1 MNLSNRTNRMQASP
15 LRKLMPFANDAK
27 ARGTKIYHLNI
38 GQPDIETPK
47 IMLDAYHNF
56 DKKVVAYGPSQ
67 GLPEYRKNLAKYY
80 NKNNIQVDEND
91 IIITTAGSEALIFA
105 LLATCD
111 SGDEV
116 IIPEPFYTNY
126 NGFAEIAGVN
136 ISAVT
141 TYVKDGFALPAKE
154 KIIEKI
160 SDKTKA
166 IMLCNPGNPTG
177 VVYSKEEV
185 QMVVD
190 IAVKYNLFI
199 ISDEVY
205 REFVYDGSSH
215 TSIMHFNEISDK
227 AILVDSVSK
236 RYSACGSRIGC
247 IVSKNKELMAGVL
260 KYAMARL
267 CPPTIDQMAA
277 NAATQLGDD
286 YFEEVISEYEG
297 RRNIVF
303 DALSNIDGVVCKK
316 PQGSFYV
323 VAGLPI
329 DDAEDF
335 VTWMLTDFSVN
346 NETVMIAP
354 AQGFYATKGLGKNEI
369 RIAYILNKKDL
380 KKAMEIL
387 EKGLL
392 EYLKL

>member
-1 MNLSNRTNRMQASP
+1 MKLSKRTEYLQASP
-15 LRKLMPFANDAK
+15 LRKLMPYANSAK
-27 ARGTKIYHLNI
+27 EKGIKIYHLNI

-47 IMLDAYHNF
+47 VILDAYHNF

-67 GLPEYRKNLAKYY
+67 GLLEYRKKLAKYY
-80 NKNNIQVDEND
+80 VSNNINVDEDD
-91 IIITTAGSEALIFA
+91 IIVTTAGSEALIFA

-111 SGDEV
+111 AGDEV

-126 NGFAEIAGVN
+126 NGFAGIAGVN

-141 TYVKDGFALPAKE
+141 TYAKDGFALPNRELFEE
-154 KIIEKI
+154 KIT
-160 SDKTKA
+160 SKTKA

-177 VVYSKEEV
+177 VVYTKDEV

-190 IAVKYNLFI
+190 IAKKHNLFV

-205 REFVYDGSSH
+205 REFVYDGNKH
-215 TSIMHFNEISDK
+215 TSILHYDEIYDR

-247 IVSKNKELMAGVL
+247 IISKNKEVMAGVL

-267 CPPTIDQMAA
+267 CPPTIDQIAA
-277 NAATQLGDD
+277 SAATSLGND
-286 YFEEVISEYEG
+286 YFSEVISEYEG

-303 DALSNIDGVVCKK
+303 DALSKIDGIVCKK
-316 PQGSFYV
+316 PQGAFYV
-323 VAGLPI
+323 VASLPI

-335 VTWMLTDFSVN
+335 VKW
-346 NETVMIAP
+346 
-354 AQGFYATKGLGKNEI
+354 
-369 RIAYILNKKDL
+369 
-380 KKAMEIL
+380 
-387 EKGLL
+387 
-392 EYLKL
+392 